1 MDPTAPAE
9 RFDASWMT
17 VVICTCDR
25 ARELARCVASVLRN
39 QYLGF
44 DLLVVDQSSDS
55 STEEAVREFQ
65 TDPRLRY
72 LRSETKGLSAGRN
85 LGIGCA
91 RGEMIACTDDDCET
105 PPDWLSRMAAAL
117 RYEDRTAV
125 VFGNVR
131 PGGHDRVAGFV
142 LGYLW
147 DSPFLARSI
156 RHMHRADGM
165 SGCMGLRRS
174 AWERLGGFDELLGAG
189 APFPAAEEM
198 DLAIRALLTG
208 FCVYATPEVE
218 VMHHG
223 FRSWDTA
230 RGMVRG
236 YLYGIGAMIAKHLK
250 CGNWGILH
258 YVAHLFW
265 RWAFA
270 GPVVD
275 LGHRPSRWVR
285 LRAFVLGAKAGLAC
299 AVERRR
305 SLYRG
310 ARVAEDRMGAVA
322 AGCMAPREGNAGP
335 EYMEEMPR
343 FHDD

>member
-1 MDPTAPAE
+1 MEPTARAE
-9 RFDASWMT
+9 RFDGCWMT
-17 VVICTCDR
+17 VVVCTCDR
-25 ARELARCVASVLRN
+25 PRELARAVASVLRN
-39 QYLGF
+39 QYPGF
-44 DLLVVDQSSDS
+44 ELMVVDQSSDS
-55 STEEAVREFQ
+55 STEEAVRESQ
-65 TDPRLRY
+65 ADPRLRY
-72 LRSETKGLSAGRN
+72 VRSEARGLSAARN
-85 LGIGCA
+85 LGIACA

-105 PPDWLSRMAAAL
+105 APDWLSRMAAAL
-117 RYEDRTAV
+117 RHDDRTAV

-131 PGGHDRVAGFV
+131 PGAHDRAAGFV
-142 LGYLW
+142 MGYRW
-147 DSPFLARSI
+147 DGPFLARSI
-156 RHMHRADGM
+156 RDYHRADGI

-198 DLAIRALLTG
+198 DFAIRALLAG

-218 VMHHG
+218 VVHYG
-223 FRSWDTA
+223 FRSWDEA
-230 RGMVRG
+230 RGKIYG

-275 LGHRPSRWVR
+275 LGHRPSRWLR
-285 LRAFVLGAKAGLAC
+285 LRAFVLGAKAGLAG
-299 AVERRR
+299 AVDRRR

-310 ARVAEDRMGAVA
+310 ARVAEDRMGAV
-322 AGCMAPREGNAGP
+322 GCMAPRGGNADP
-335 EYMEEMPR
+335 EYKEEKPR